1 MKWSHNDVITK
12 SLENFGSLENQANY
26 KSPEKSGQKPPQMYF
41 LLNLGTL
48 SKVMSI
54 KCMFGSF

>member
-1 MKWSHNDVITK
+1 MITK

>member
-26 KSPEKSGQKPPQMYF
+26 KLPEKSGQKPPQMYF